1 MTNSFTSTF
10 GKNACVGDS
19 IETEP
24 INGIVYAARIEQ
36 DNCQDYPWEQA
47 DVHGPVRKSRYFGRN
62 LDKAPGERVLYEGNS
77 HEYTFLYDWA
87 GAVQTARDEW
97 GCQHRRDMP
106 KEHALDYKK
115 PAPPHKTRGEEA
127 VCAVQSDFD
136 VLQAWL
142 NDRWH
147 YVGVVLEDR
156 RVDDDDYVNDHLQ
169 SLWGIECGEY
179 PGNDGS
185 YLTEIANDL
194 LSEELAERKAS

>member
-1 MTNSFTSTF
+1 MINSFTSAF

-24 INGIVYAARIEQ
+24 INGIIYTAKIER
-36 DNCQDYPWEQA
+36 DDCQDFPWEMS
-47 DVHGPVRKSRYFGRN
+47 DVHGPVRKSRRYGSE

-77 HEYTFLYDWA
+77 GEYSFLYDWA
-87 GAVQTARDEW
+87 TAVKTARDEW
-97 GCQHRRDMP
+97 GCQHRRAMP
-106 KEHALDYKK
+106 IETALDYKK

-136 VLQAWL
+136 ALQAFL
-142 NDRWH
+142 NDHWH
-147 YVGVVLEDR
+147 YVGVVLEGR
-156 RVDDDDYVNDHLQ
+156 HVDDDYANDHLQ

-179 PGNDGS
+179 PDNDGT
-185 YLTEIANDL
+185 YLTQVANDL